1 MEKDYEYKN
10 KVNKVLIEDYK
21 NRNKNLN
28 KKIDESKEFFKKTKN
43 NKIENYKEKIG
54 NLNDTITNKLQN
66 KNLTTYHIMIVK
78 NEIEKSK
85 KV

>member
-1 MEKDYEYKN
+1 MN
-10 KVNKVLIEDYK
+10 KELIEGYK

-43 NKIENYKEKIG
+43 NKMENYKEKIG
-54 NLNDTITNKLQN
+54 NLNDTINYLTNKLQN
-66 KNLTTYHIMIVK
+66 KNLTTYHIKIIK
-78 NEIEKSK
+78 IEIGKSK